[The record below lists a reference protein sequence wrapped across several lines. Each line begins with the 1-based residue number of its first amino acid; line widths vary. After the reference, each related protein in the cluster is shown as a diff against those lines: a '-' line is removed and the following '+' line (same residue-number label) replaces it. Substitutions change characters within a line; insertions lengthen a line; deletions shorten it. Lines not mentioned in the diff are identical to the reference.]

1 MMSVYPYVEFVHI
14 AAVVLWL
21 GGGSL
26 SVFSAVKAERA
37 HNAADFARVLSDT
50 LFFSMR
56 LFVPAG
62 LVAFACG
69 LAMAYL
75 AELFSELWISIGIG
89 GFAVT
94 FLTGALVIRP
104 RAEKLLPLIR
114 SGAPAADVF
123 GPGREIIAIAKFD
136 YVMLFTIVSDM
147 VLKPGPT
154 DTAVLAAMAVVVV
167 GAAVVFLWPL
177 FKASASGTAGGAA
190 KG

>member
-1 MMSVYPYVEFVHI
+1 
-14 AAVVLWL
+14 
-21 GGGSL
+21 
-26 SVFSAVKAERA
+26 
-37 HNAADFARVLSDT
+37 
-50 LFFSMR
+50 MR

-75 AELFSELWISIGIG
+75 VELLSELWIWIGIA

-94 FLTGALVIRP
+94 FLTGAAVIRP
-104 RAEKLLPLIR
+104 RAEKLLALIR
-114 SGAPAADVF
+114 SGGAAADVF

-154 DTAVLAAMAVVVV
+154 DTAVTRPWPWSLSATAWFSCDRCSRRAHPARPAAPPRDNRRR
-167 GAAVVFLWPL
+167 L
-177 FKASASGTAGGAA
+177 KS
-190 KG
+190 

>member
-1 MMSVYPYVEFVHI
+1 MSVYPYVEFVHI

-21 GGGSL
+21 GGGSM
-26 SVFSAVKAERA
+26 SVFSAIKAELA
-37 HNAADFARVLSDT
+37 HNAADFARVLGDT
-50 LFFSMR
+50 VFFSMR

-75 AELFSELWISIGIG
+75 AELFSELWISIGIA

-167 GAAVVFLWPL
+167 GAGVVFLRPL
-177 FKASASGTAGGAA
+177 LKASASSAAGGAA